1 MYALRTY
8 FFFLWWCDA
17 VDEERGIL
25 RICRRLLWLA
35 DVLVTFHEVFTG
47 QGNSKLLPVWT
58 FDVDVLQIIFHS
70 FEDANSNDCA
80 ISLRKFAWNA
90 PWYLRIF
97 STLTENTILAPNDN
111 HLDGYEYF
119 LFMFLSSLLVLFLF
133 LLGFY
138 FFLNT
143 KRRVSW

>member
-25 RICRRLLWLA
+25 RICRRLLWQA

-58 FDVDVLQIIFHS
+58 FDVDVLQIIFHL

-80 ISLRKFAWNA
+80 ISLRTFAWNA

-97 STLTENTILAPNDN
+97 STNRKYNFGAKWQSPWQLWILSFHVLIFFASFVSFSV
-111 HLDGYEYF
+111 GF
-119 LFMFLSSLLVLFLF
+119 LLFLEHQE
-133 LLGFY
+133 
-138 FFLNT
+138 T
-143 KRRVSW
+143 S